1 MKMVN
6 EKHILKISPNKS
18 LEEQT
23 HLVKRGALVLFIQPK
38 VSGSARLLYI
48 ININSRHP

>member
-6 EKHILKISPNKS
+6 KKHILKISRNKS

-23 HLVKRGALVLFIQPK
+23 HLVKRGVPVLFIQPK
-38 VSGSARLLYI
+38 VSGSATLL
-48 ININSRHP
+48 